1 MPSLPKVSAACS
13 PSCGGAFA
21 LAFALEQQ
29 RRIWFPC
36 AAFFRAGFSDGTDGT
51 RVGSQAFFQMSG
63 RMALIRYQ
71 QKPAGQY
78 RTGKVDKMNTF
89 SKIAGAT
96 ALAATMLTGTLG
108 SSWAGAV
115 PTNVGTVK
123 STPDAGVVPVRW
135 GHRGWWGPGAIIGGV
150 AAGLAGAAVAEGVYG
165 PYAYGPYPYGAY
177 DYDYYPGP
185 YYYGP
190 HWRYHHHW

>member
-1 MPSLPKVSAACS
+1 MVPVCGVFSRRFFRWNRWNKSWIAGFFPDEWAHGAHSVSAKTS
-13 PSCGGAFA
+13 
-21 LAFALEQQ
+21 
-29 RRIWFPC
+29 
-36 AAFFRAGFSDGTDGT
+36 
-51 RVGSQAFFQMSG
+51 
-63 RMALIRYQ
+63 
-71 QKPAGQY
+71 
-78 RTGKVDKMNTF
+78 RTTSNRKVDKMNTF

-115 PTNVGTVK
+115 PTDVGTVK
-123 STPDAGVVPVRW
+123 STQDADVVPVRW

>member
-1 MPSLPKVSAACS
+1 
-13 PSCGGAFA
+13 
-21 LAFALEQQ
+21 
-29 RRIWFPC
+29 
-36 AAFFRAGFSDGTDGT
+36 
-51 RVGSQAFFQMSG
+51 
-63 RMALIRYQ
+63 
-71 QKPAGQY
+71 
-78 RTGKVDKMNTF
+78 MNTF

-96 ALAATMLTGTLG
+96 ALAATMLAGTLG

-123 STPDAGVVPVRW
+123 ATQDAGVVPVRW

-150 AAGLAGAAVAEGVYG
+150 AAGLAGVAVAEGVYG

-177 DYDYYPGP
+177 DYGYYPGP